1 MSGTYIE
8 IKFPFVECESPHRYW
23 TFGESDPKW
32 ENLEYDEAKEVLK
45 KLLKKS
51 VTRQMVTDVPYGA
64 FLSGGIDS
72 TLITAVMQSISDKP
86 VNTFTIGF
94 EESNFNEAKYAK
106 EIARF
111 LGTNY
116 TEYYFTRKELLEYI
130 PKMSMIYDEPLADIS
145 QLAMCLLSDT
155 AKKRVTV
162 CLSGDCGDELFLGYG
177 NYKKLPDIRK
187 KYPSIL
193 GKPLG
198 TMVSGLK
205 FIDSRFETKGRKL
218 KNDLKKDIWE
228 SFGASVYW
236 NKCMNLSVKNNNLYD
251 IRRELIADKSF
262 VDQLAVWDFYTEM
275 SDMIL
280 TKVDRAAMS
289 CSLETRVPFL
299 DKDIIGFVNSIPT
312 EYKIKEKNQK
322 RILKD
327 ILEEYVPRRLFER
340 PKQGFAVPMHSFFR
354 NELKE
359 WADSYIYSEKMYQ
372 SLEFINKTLLQ
383 KQWEIFQK
391 NDKRTGMFEF
401 WRFFILAQWIESV
414 NKM

>member
-1 MSGTYIE
+1 
-8 IKFPFVECESPHRYW
+8 
-23 TFGESDPKW
+23 
-32 ENLEYDEAKEVLK
+32 
-45 KLLKKS
+45 
-51 VTRQMVTDVPYGA
+51 
-64 FLSGGIDS
+64 
-72 TLITAVMQSISDKP
+72 
-86 VNTFTIGF
+86 
-94 EESNFNEAKYAK
+94 
-106 EIARF
+106 
-111 LGTNY
+111 
-116 TEYYFTRKELLEYI
+116 
-130 PKMSMIYDEPLADIS
+130 
-145 QLAMCLLSDT
+145 
-155 AKKRVTV
+155 
-162 CLSGDCGDELFLGYG
+162 
-177 NYKKLPDIRK
+177 
-187 KYPSIL
+187 
-193 GKPLG
+193 
-198 TMVSGLK
+198 
-205 FIDSRFETKGRKL
+205 
-218 KNDLKKDIWE
+218 
-228 SFGASVYW
+228 
-236 NKCMNLSVKNNNLYD
+236 
-251 IRRELIADKSF
+251 LIADKAF

-299 DKDIIGFVNSIPT
+299 DKDIIGFANSIPT

-359 WADSYIYSEKMYQ
+359 WADSYIYSENMYQ

-391 NDKRTGMFEF
+391 NDKNTGMFEF